1 MAVPPKFTC
10 SSPNPQCDFGVKP
23 LGDNQMKWQDG
34 TLSLRRDM
42 KARSFYHM
50 RTRQTLER
58 GSHKPRGIKD
68 RQESTERQRKVLPQ
82 SLPWEHSPATSLI
95 SGSRRQNHK
104 TGDVGYLK
112 PFRWWF
118 VLATLGNWEHWCQQ
132 VVCCCNKYLRLETQR
147 WGRVEAGRLLRCA
160 LEKATNAGGTDKGD
174 ARKSSENGELEWQLF
189 REHINNHQQ
198 AMGDKGLLPTPD
210 KKWGTCFGQWR
221 KSDCYKVAKNLSS
234 VLWKTEG
241 TNERDS

>member
-1 MAVPPKFTC
+1 MTRWDSALEETWK
-10 SSPNPQCDFGVKP
+10 
-23 LGDNQMKWQDG
+23 LA
-34 TLSLRRDM
+34 LSTTWGRGRRWREEATSRGASRIGR
-42 KARSFYHM
+42 KAQRGRERFFP
-50 RTRQTLER
+50 RAFR
-58 GSHKPRGIKD
+58 GS
-68 RQESTERQRKVLPQ
+68 TALP
-82 SLPWEHSPATSLI
+82 PAWS
-95 SGSRRQNHK
+95 QAP
-104 TGDVGYLK
+104 DVRTTRLEMCYLK